1 MKRIAIA
8 ILFLLNNKL
17 YMKFKGG
24 KYMFNKLN
32 NEVKKASFKKLV
44 KSLSEQEKKQLEK
57 EIIFGN
63 LIESLEADSF
73 EKAYKENKK

>member
-1 MKRIAIA
+1 
-8 ILFLLNNKL
+8 
-17 YMKFKGG
+17 
-24 KYMFNKLN
+24 MFNKLN